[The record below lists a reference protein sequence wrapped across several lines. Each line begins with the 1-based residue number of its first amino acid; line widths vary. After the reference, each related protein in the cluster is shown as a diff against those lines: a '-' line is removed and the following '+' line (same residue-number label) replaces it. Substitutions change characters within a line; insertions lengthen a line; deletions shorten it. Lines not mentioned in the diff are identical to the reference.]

1 VTVDSTA
8 KLLNTGVCAECGGAK
23 LLRDSETGELVC
35 RSCGVVVSH
44 ALLDT
49 GPEWRA
55 FNPGQRESRPR
66 VGAPLNL
73 MIHDSGLSTNI
84 GWQNRDFMGR
94 KLNPEMRSKIYRLR
108 KWQRRSK
115 VSDSVDRNL
124 SYALGEM
131 TKISSTLNLPRNV
144 VETSSMNYRKALKA
158 SLVRGRTIRSVT
170 VACIYLACRQCG
182 VIRTLDDVAVS
193 AGVSK
198 KKAARNYRFLL
209 RSLNPDVSQV
219 NPRGYISKIVNNL
232 GLKGETERLALRI
245 IDLSSAMKLTGGR
258 GPGGMAAA
266 CVYIST
272 RLTMDLRTQGDIAHE
287 AQVTEVTI
295 RNRYKE
301 LVECIDFEVQI

>member
-1 VTVDSTA
+1 MA
-8 KLLNTGVCAECGGAK
+8 KQLKTGVCAECGGTR
-23 LLRDSETGELVC
+23 LIRDSETGELAC
-35 RSCGVVVSH
+35 QSCGVVVSST
-44 ALLDT
+44 LFDT

-55 FNPGQRESRPR
+55 FDPAQRESLPR
-66 VGAPLNL
+66 VGAPLTL

-84 GWQNRDFMGR
+84 GWQNRDAMGR
-94 KLNPEMRSKIYRLR
+94 KLDPEMMSKIYRLR

-131 TKISSTLNLPRNV
+131 TKISSRLNLPKNV

-158 SLVRGRTIRSVT
+158 SLVRGRTIQSVA

-182 VIRTLDDVAVS
+182 VIRTLEDVAVS
-193 AGVSK
+193 VGISK
-198 KKAARNYRFLL
+198 KEAARNYRFLL
-209 RSLNPDVSQV
+209 RSLKPSVSQV
-219 NPRGYISKIVNNL
+219 NPRGYVSKIVSNL
-232 GLKGETERLALRI
+232 RLSGETERLAVRI
-245 IDLSSAMKLTGGR
+245 LDQASVMKLTGGR
-258 GPGGMAAA
+258 GPSGMAAA

-272 RLTMDLRTQGDIAHE
+272 RFTQDMRTQGDIAHE

-301 LVECIDFEVQI
+301 LVECMDFEVQV

>member
-1 VTVDSTA
+1 MSVDSIA
-8 KLLNTGVCAECGGAK
+8 KQLNTGVCAECGEAR

-35 RSCGVVVSH
+35 QSCGVVVSST
-44 ALLDT
+44 LFDT

-55 FNPGQRESRPR
+55 FDPAQRESLPR
-66 VGAPLNL
+66 VGAPLTL
-73 MIHDSGLSTNI
+73 LIHDSGLSTNI
-84 GWQNRDFMGR
+84 GWQNRDAMGR
-94 KLNPEMRSKIYRLR
+94 KLDPEMMSKIYRLR

-131 TKISSTLNLPRNV
+131 SKISSRLNLPKNV

-158 SLVRGRTIRSVT
+158 SLVRGRTIQSVA

-182 VIRTLDDVAVS
+182 VIRTLEDVAASV
-193 AGVSK
+193 GISK
-198 KKAARNYRFLL
+198 KEAARNYRFLL
-209 RSLNPDVSQV
+209 RSLKPSVSQV
-219 NPRGYISKIVNNL
+219 NPRSYVSKIVSNL
-232 GLKGETERLALRI
+232 RLSGETERLAVRI
-245 IDLSSAMKLTGGR
+245 LDQASVMKLTGGR
-258 GPGGMAAA
+258 GPSGMAAA

-272 RLTMDLRTQGDIAHE
+272 RFTEDMRTQGDIAHE

-301 LVECIDFEVQI
+301 LVEYMDFEVQL

>member
-1 VTVDSTA
+1 MSVDSTA
-8 KLLNTGVCAECGGAK
+8 KLLNTSVCAECGGAR

-35 RSCGVVVSH
+35 HSCGVVVSST
-44 ALLDT
+44 LFDT

-55 FNPGQRESRPR
+55 FDPRQRESLPR

-84 GWQNRDFMGR
+84 GWQNRDAMGR
-94 KLNPEMRSKIYRLR
+94 KLDPEMMSKIHRLR

-131 TKISSTLNLPRNV
+131 SKISSMLNLPKNV
-144 VETSSMNYRKALKA
+144 VETGSMNYRRALKA
-158 SLVRGRTIRSVT
+158 SLVRGRTIRSVA

-182 VIRTLDDVAVS
+182 VIRTLEDVAVS
-193 AGVSK
+193 VGISK
-198 KKAARNYRFLL
+198 KEAARNYRFLL
-209 RSLNPDVSQV
+209 RSLKPSVSQV
-219 NPRGYISKIVNNL
+219 NPRSYVSKIVSNL
-232 GLKGETERLALRI
+232 GLRGETERLALRI
-245 IDLSSAMKLTGGR
+245 LDQASVMKLTGGR
-258 GPGGMAAA
+258 GPSGMAAA

-272 RLTMDLRTQGDIAHE
+272 RLTEDLRTQGDIACE

-301 LVECIDFEVQI
+301 LVECMDFEVYL